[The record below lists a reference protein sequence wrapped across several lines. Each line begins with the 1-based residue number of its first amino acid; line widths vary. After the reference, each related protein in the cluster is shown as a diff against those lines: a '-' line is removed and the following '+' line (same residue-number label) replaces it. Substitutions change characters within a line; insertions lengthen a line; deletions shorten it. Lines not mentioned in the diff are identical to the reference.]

1 MDPKITLLF
10 VLITAVIGLSYLN
23 DENLRRMRR
32 SLLGRRWR
40 VIMPSRRR
48 V

>member
-10 VLITAVIGLSYLN
+10 VLIAAIIGLSYLN

-32 SLLGRRWR
+32 LLFGRRWR
-40 VIMPSRRR
+40 QMMPLRRR
-48 V
+48 I